1 MCRDYYEDMY
11 KKSAPITVDNFI
23 AIEIEGGGQIDA
35 LKVKIGNNMIELLNS
50 IVEEYSEFQ
59 DLCDA
64 VGAPKPIPRVNPYIA
79 VGIMMEKMKNLYLK
93 SQEIIDLM

>member
-1 MCRDYYEDMY
+1 MCRDYYEHSDFGVTEQ
-11 KKSAPITVDNFI
+11 ITRFI
-23 AIEIEGGGQIDA
+23 PIEIEDGDQIDRINQ
-35 LKVKIGNNMIELLNS
+35 KIGNDMIELLSS

-59 DLCDA
+59 DICDA
-64 VGAPKPIPRVNPYIA
+64 VGAPKPIPRVNPLVA

>member
-1 MCRDYYEDMY
+1 MCRDYYYEHHQEKAAEDP
-11 KKSAPITVDNFI
+11 KDFTPIEVED
-23 AIEIEGGGQIDA
+23 GGRIDLVGQR
-35 LKVKIGNNMIELLNS
+35 VGNEMIELLNL
-50 IVEEYSEFQ
+50 ITNEYNEFQ

-64 VGAPKPIPRVNPYIA
+64 AGAPEKILYVHPMIA